1 LAGVAGVRWPLDRV
15 GRVARRVRAGVRHAL
30 RPLPQIV
37 LPRSRFLHQ
46 PCANHQPDS
55 PPLGQAGLRPGTVE
69 EGAITDGGLPGASS
83 IRCEG
88 DCPPRADCCPR
99 ANPRSR
105 QDQHNLSPRREAH
118 GDNRRRPL
126 APPRPGA
133 SAGKR
138 LFFPRPGT
146 PSPPQIDLDNTAP
159 RVLTFL
165 QATWY
170 PRNPFPEP
178 AS

>member
-1 LAGVAGVRWPLDRV
+1 VPSA
-15 GRVARRVRAGVRHAL
+15 
-30 RPLPQIV
+30 
-37 LPRSRFLHQ
+37 
-46 PCANHQPDS
+46 
-55 PPLGQAGLRPGTVE
+55 
-69 EGAITDGGLPGASS
+69 AS
-83 IRCEG
+83 IGFEG
-88 DCPPRADCCPR
+88 DCPPSAGCCTR
-99 ANPRSR
+99 ANRRSR
-105 QDQHNLSPRREAH
+105 QDQRSLSPPREAH

-138 LFFPRPGT
+138 LFFPRPGA
-146 PSPPQIDLDNTAP
+146 PAPPQIDLDNTAP

-165 QATWY
+165 QATRY